1 LKTYQRQLPHL
12 TDVPMPAPEAPPEH
26 ELAPGLSVQ
35 QIYTIVRHYW
45 KLSATIAAALFV
57 VMAVVIKLM
66 PKSYTATATLIV
78 NTPHD
83 NPLPNQQSG
92 NDLADYVATQAELIG
107 SPAVLVPVV
116 DRLHLAQDPSFGGS
130 GTGLSAA
137 ALRDYAARNLALSV
151 QVEEGRGEQLLRIEV
166 STGNPDQSAR
176 IANTIADVYLLED
189 RQRANDPVS
198 QQAQLSSQELDQLR
212 AKVVAAQS
220 QVTAF
225 RETHG
230 LASIGSDAAD
240 TENVALQNLQKGLL
254 EAQNQ
259 RRSLESQQAGQIDSG
274 DEALTSP
281 RVSALRAQLADLQ
294 GKLAALR
301 PTLGPRHPEIVA
313 LEAQIKT
320 TQREMRDAIGTLS
333 SNIGTQLSRTRALE
347 AELTKAVTA
356 QQTKVMQLRQVQD
369 QGSKLALELQS
380 AESVY
385 KQALDGFEQV
395 KFNTAQNYANVSL
408 VNRATAP
415 VAASKPKKMQL
426 LALAFLASLAGGVA
440 LPFLYELWID
450 RRVRCRDDL
459 ERGLGVRVLAQMNH
473 PLLSSESV

>member
-12 TDVPMPAPEAPPEH
+12 TGAPAAPEAIPEH
-26 ELAPGLSVQ
+26 ELASGLSVQ
-35 QIYTIVRHYW
+35 QIYTIMQHYW
-45 KLSATIAAALFV
+45 RLSALIAAALFV
-57 VMAVVIKLM
+57 VLAVVIKLM

-83 NPLPNQQSG
+83 NPLPNGTSG
-92 NDLADYVATQAELIG
+92 NDLADYVATQAELID

-116 DRLHLAQDPSFGGS
+116 DRLHLANDPHLSGG
-130 GTGLSAA
+130 GNLSAA
-137 ALRDYAARNLALSV
+137 ALRAYAARNLAQSV
-151 QVEEGRGEQLLRIEV
+151 NVEEGRGGQLLQIEV
-166 STGNPDQSAR
+166 STGDPQQAAL
-176 IANTIADVYLLED
+176 IANTVADVYLLED

-198 QQAQLSSQELDQLR
+198 QQAELSSHELDQLR
-212 AKVVAAQS
+212 AKVVAAQA

-225 RETHG
+225 REAHG
-230 LASIGSDAAD
+230 LASIGGDAAD
-240 TENVALQNLQKGLL
+240 TENATLQNLQTRLV

-259 RRSLESQQAGQIDSG
+259 RRTLEAQQAGQIDTG
-274 DEALTSP
+274 DEALSNP

-301 PTLGPRHPEIVA
+301 PTLGPRHPEIIS
-313 LEAQIKT
+313 LQAQIKA

-347 AELTKAVTA
+347 AELTKAVSA
-356 QQTKVMQLRQVQD
+356 QQAKVMHLRQIQD

-380 AESVY
+380 AQGVY
-385 KQALDGFEQV
+385 KQALDGFERV
-395 KFNTAQNYANVSL
+395 KFDTAQNFANVSL
-408 VNRATAP
+408 VNRAAVP
-415 VAASKPKKMQL
+415 LEPSKPKKMQL
-426 LALAFLASLAGGVA
+426 LALAFIASLAGGVG

-459 ERGLGVRVLAQMNH
+459 ERGLGVRVLAQMDH
-473 PLLSSESV
+473 PLLPSESV

>member
-1 LKTYQRQLPHL
+1 MKTYQRQLPHL
-12 TDVPMPAPEAPPEH
+12 TDAPAPAPEASLEQEP
-26 ELAPGLSVQ
+26 ASGLSVQ

-57 VMAVVIKLM
+57 VLAVVIKLM

-83 NPLPNQQSG
+83 NPLPNGQSG
-92 NDLADYVATQAELIG
+92 NDLADYVATQAELIA

-116 DRLHLAQDPSFGGS
+116 DRLHLAQDPSLRGGS
-130 GTGLSAA
+130 GGQSAA
-137 ALRDYAARNLALSV
+137 ALRAYAARNLAQSL
-151 QVEEGRGEQLLRIEV
+151 QVEEGRGGQLLQIEV
-166 STGNPDQSAR
+166 STGNPDQSAL
-176 IANTIADVYLLED
+176 IANTISDVYLLED

-212 AKVVAAQS
+212 AKVVAAQA

-225 RETHG
+225 REAHG
-230 LASIGSDAAD
+230 LASIGSDATDA
-240 TENVALQNLQKGLL
+240 ENVSLQNLQTRLQD
-254 EAQNQ
+254 AQNQ
-259 RRSLESQQAGQIDSG
+259 RRSLEAQQAGQIDSG
-274 DEALTSP
+274 NEALTSP
-281 RVSALRAQLADLQ
+281 RVGALRTQLADLQ

-301 PTLGPRHPEIVA
+301 PTLGPRHPEILS
-313 LEAQIKT
+313 LEAQVT
-320 TQREMRDAIGTLS
+320 ATQREMRDAIGTLS
-333 SNIGTQLSRTRALE
+333 SNIGTQLSRTQALE
-347 AELTKAVTA
+347 SELTQAVAA

-380 AESVY
+380 AQSVY

-395 KFNTAQNYANVSL
+395 KFDTAQNFANVSL

-415 VAASKPKKMQL
+415 IEPSKPKKMQL

-459 ERGLGVRVLAQMNH
+459 ERGLGIRVLAQMNH
-473 PLLSSESV
+473 PLLTSEHV

>member
-1 LKTYQRQLPHL
+1 MKTYQRQLPHL
-12 TDVPMPAPEAPPEH
+12 TDRPAPAEAIPEH
-26 ELAPGLSVQ
+26 EPASGLSVQ
-35 QIYTIVRHYW
+35 QIYTIVQHYW
-45 KLSATIAAALFV
+45 RLSAIIAAALFV
-57 VMAVVIKLM
+57 VLAVVIKLM

-83 NPLPNQQSG
+83 NPLPNGQSG
-92 NDLADYVATQAELIG
+92 NDLADYVATQAELIS

-116 DRLHLAQDPSFGGS
+116 DRLHLADDPHLSGS
-130 GTGLSAA
+130 GLSAA
-137 ALRDYAARNLALSV
+137 ALRAYAARNLAQSLN
-151 QVEEGRGEQLLRIEV
+151 VEEGRGGQLLQIEV
-166 STGNPDQSAR
+166 STGNPNQSAL

-198 QQAQLSSQELDQLR
+198 QQAQLSSQELAQLR
-212 AKVVAAQS
+212 AKVVAAQA

-225 RETHG
+225 REAHG
-230 LASIGSDAAD
+230 LASIGGDAAD
-240 TENVALQNLQKGLL
+240 TENTTLQNLQTRLV

-259 RRSLESQQAGQIDSG
+259 RRTLEAQQAGQIDSG
-274 DEALTSP
+274 DEALSNP

-301 PTLGPRHPEIVA
+301 PTLGPRHPEIVS
-313 LEAQIKT
+313 LQAQIRA

-333 SNIGTQLSRTRALE
+333 SNIDTQLSRTRALE
-347 AELTKAVTA
+347 AELTKAVSA
-356 QQTKVMQLRQVQD
+356 QQAKVMQLRQIQD

-380 AESVY
+380 AQSVY

-395 KFNTAQNYANVSL
+395 KFDTAQNFANVSL
-408 VNRATAP
+408 VNRAAVP
-415 VAASKPKKMQL
+415 VEPSKPKKMQL
-426 LALAFLASLAGGVA
+426 LAMAFLASIAGGIA

-459 ERGLGVRVLAQMNH
+459 ERGLGIRVLAQMKH
-473 PLLSSESV
+473 PLLPSESV